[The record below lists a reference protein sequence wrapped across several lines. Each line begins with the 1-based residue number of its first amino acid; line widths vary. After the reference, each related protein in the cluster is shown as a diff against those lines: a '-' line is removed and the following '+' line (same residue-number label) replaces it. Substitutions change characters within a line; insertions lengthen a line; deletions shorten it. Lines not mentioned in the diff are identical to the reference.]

1 MKTEILEK
9 IASVVSEVCEVS
21 VEQIRSHSKC
31 AEDVDARCIFVHYC
45 KVYGIS
51 NYTIMRYLHRQRT
64 CVIDRY
70 LANYFPVAAT
80 GTPTITLA
88 AEASKNTLAATA
100 CQQASRTFVSE
111 TPLTLTVATA

>member
-70 LANYFPVAAT
+70 LANYYTYSQQSYMFRVSSTQVADKLSSIFP
-80 GTPTITLA
+80 
-88 AEASKNTLAATA
+88 ATA
-100 CQQASRTFVSE
+100 
-111 TPLTLTVATA
+111 